1 MCIVLL
7 EDYFFLNNIFFSFFL
22 VSGETVNLFDEEGYS
37 YDSQENQNGGEI
49 KDDIYYEDTKWEDDI
64 LKEVDNSYEEET
76 KQIRSLKEMLSGN

>member
-1 MCIVLL
+1 ML